1 MKLFEDGDPCFAPM
15 LNALFAAFRG
25 TAVMSGC
32 EASATGTSRT
42 VSITAGSV
50 QINGEVIAVSA
61 GSVTLDAGSTF
72 DRYDLVSVNA
82 SGSKIVTKGTTKRK
96 CPTQPANTCLLAI
109 VFVPAGATVIATGDV
124 YDARMLASHV
134 VAGQLT
140 LAAGLV
146 SSGKTILNSSG
157 EFAGGGAAYV
167 LYADPTCAAA
177 NLCNQVLGEYSRGDE
192 SYGKMVELSPIP
204 SSVPI
209 PNVKHTVTVQWQTR
223 IYYGAPYTGY
233 TRVYINGSPVGVE
246 KTTSS
251 TGYTT
256 VSETIEVE
264 PGDIISIWGHST
276 WPSEYSLGTVYVR
289 NVKLFAFAVPAGRP
303 QMW

>member
-32 EASATGTSRT
+32 EVSATGTSRT

-109 VFVPAGATVIATGDV
+109 VFVPAGATVIATGNV
-124 YDARMLASHV
+124 YDARMLSPN
-134 VAGQLT
+134 
-140 LAAGLV
+140 LAAAAIECAGAIRNQTGNIGARSQFVDVPGSTLRV
-146 SSGKTILNSSG
+146 SDSVSISATKDTWVTVKEYQLPSSYCSVTKSNFTVSVSASISDHRTDQILRIRVLAGDTEIGEDGSGGYEI
-157 EFAGGGAAYV
+157 GGASCNTTGGIVQGQTLRIEV
-167 LYADPTCAAA
+167 LWNPGQYAPNATC
-177 NLCNQVLGEYSRGDE
+177 
-192 SYGKMVELSPIP
+192 
-204 SSVPI
+204 
-209 PNVKHTVTVQWQTR
+209 TVTGVQIRSTR
-223 IYYGAPYTGY
+223 STTAPAYK
-233 TRVYINGSPVGVE
+233 RVPEGG
-246 KTTSS
+246 
-251 TGYTT
+251 
-256 VSETIEVE
+256 
-264 PGDIISIWGHST
+264 
-276 WPSEYSLGTVYVR
+276 
-289 NVKLFAFAVPAGRP
+289 
-303 QMW
+303 MW

>member
-96 CPTQPANTCLLAI
+96 CPTQPADTCLLAI

-124 YDARMLASHV
+124 YDARMDALRLSVAIINLVDHIETTRILLVASDETRISGFGSTPV
-134 VAGQLT
+134 TVPAIYIRGTVRAGGQA
-140 LAAGLV
+140 LAART
-146 SSGKTILNSSG
+146 GKIYVNGVLRDSW
-157 EFAGGGAAYV
+157 GGGDGGDFGYKDIV
-167 LYADPTCAAA
+167 
-177 NLCNQVLGEYSRGDE
+177 VEGGDE
-192 SYGKMVELSPIP
+192 ISFADV
-204 SSVPI
+204 
-209 PNVKHTVTVQWQTR
+209 VTTS
-223 IYYGAPYTGY
+223 
-233 TRVYINGSPVGVE
+233 VYIKCSDALPVTRPESP
-246 KTTSS
+246 
-251 TGYTT
+251 
-256 VSETIEVE
+256 
-264 PGDIISIWGHST
+264 T
-276 WPSEYSLGTVYVR
+276 WS
-289 NVKLFAFAVPAGRP
+289 
-303 QMW
+303 

>member
-1 MKLFEDGDPCFAPM
+1 MKLFEDGDPLFAPQ

-25 TAVMSGC
+25 TAVMAGC
-32 EASATGTSRT
+32 EASATGTSRV
-42 VSITAGSV
+42 VSIAAGQV
-50 QINGEVIAVSA
+50 QINGNAVNVGS
-61 GSVTLDAGSTF
+61 GSVTLDTGSTF
-72 DRYDLVSVNA
+72 DRYDLISVDA
-82 SGSKIVTKGTTKRK
+82 SGSKIVTKGATKRK
-96 CPTQPANTCLLAI
+96 CPAQPADTCLIAI
-109 VFVPAGATVIATGDV
+109 VFVPASAAVIATGDV

-167 LYADPTCAAA
+167 LYADPACAAA
-177 NLCNQVLGEYSRGDE
+177 NLCNQVLTEYWRE
-192 SYGKMVELSPIP
+192 NTSYGKMIELLPIP
-204 SSVPI
+204 SSVAI
-209 PNVKHTVTVQWQTR
+209 PNVKHTVTVQWQTK
-223 IYYGAPYTGY
+223 IYYGPPYIGY

-251 TGYTT
+251 TEYTT

-264 PGDIISIWGHST
+264 PGEIISIWGHGT
-276 WPSEYSLGTVYVR
+276 MPPEYGNGIVYVR
-289 NVKLFAFAVPAGRP
+289 NVKVFAFAVPAGRP
-303 QMW
+303 PTW

>member
-1 MKLFEDGDPCFAPM
+1 MAYNPTTWGSNDVITKDR
-15 LNALFAAFRG
+15 LNKMEQGVR
-25 TAVMSGC
+25 
-32 EASATGTSRT
+32 TGTLLSGT
-42 VSITAGSV
+42 DIDTDKDWNNKAITNLGSL
-50 QINGEVIAVSA
+50 
-61 GSVTLDAGSTF
+61 T
-72 DRYDLVSVNA
+72 
-82 SGSKIVTKGTTKRK
+82 
-96 CPTQPANTCLLAI
+96 
-109 VFVPAGATVIATGDV
+109 
-124 YDARMLASHV
+124 SH
-134 VAGQLT
+134 
-140 LAAGLV
+140 
-146 SSGKTILNSSG
+146 GKTILNSSG

-177 NLCNQVLGEYSRGDE
+177 NLCNQVLGEYSRSSL

-204 SSVPI
+204 SSVAI

-246 KTTSS
+246 KISS
-251 TGYTT
+251 VSTT

-276 WPSEYSLGTVYVR
+276 QPSEYSLGTVYVS